1 MSSRW
6 LFRQGELILGPL
18 DQEQLAQ
25 RILEGELGDDTEARE
40 LEGEVFRP
48 LCEIEAFAVALAKA
62 KAKQRVDV
70 LSEKRAVAKRKRL
83 LKTLVAVLSLLV
95 LGSAAAYVVGQ
106 EWARKKPT
114 TPTDS
119 LAFAGFSSEV
129 PTIRR
134 SPKGA
139 SENTTL
145 LSYRDST
152 PSSGSSGPSGQ
163 RTGKSG
169 RRSTWVDDVTTDIQW
184 NPDSIKQVL
193 NSNERRLLNCLHSN
207 VKAAHGW
214 SPGESV
220 TIPLEFTIANNGR
233 VNKLWV
239 SHPRYKGKELESC
252 LQQEMEK
259 WPFAP
264 YDGDQAVVAWSLS
277 WKVRG

>member
-48 LCEIEAFAVALAKA
+48 LCKIEAFAVALAKA

-83 LKTLVAVLSLLV
+83 LKTLIAVLSLLV
-95 LGSAAAYVVGQ
+95 LGSVAAYVVGQ

-114 TPTDS
+114 VSTDR
-119 LAFAGFSSEV
+119 LAFAGFSSKA

-134 SPKGA
+134 SPKGP

-145 LSYRDST
+145 LSYKDT
-152 PSSGSSGPSGQ
+152 NPSSPG
-163 RTGKSG
+163 SG
-169 RRSTWVDDVTTDIQW
+169 RRPEKGSRGNAWVDDVTTDIQW

-193 NSNERRLLNCLHSN
+193 SSNERRLLNCLQHN
-207 VKAAHGW
+207 VKAADGW
-214 SPGESV
+214 SRGESV
-220 TIPLEFTIANNGR
+220 TIPIEFTIANNGR

-239 SHPRYKGKELESC
+239 SHQRYKGKELESC
-252 LQQEMEK
+252 LLQEMGK

-264 YDGDQAVVAWSLS
+264 YDGDQAVVAWSIS
-277 WKVRG
+277 WKVRN